1 MGPQHI
7 GTMAHLN
14 LISTQHPEGHQIS
27 RLNSARYRC
36 RYVATRPMMTV
47 YAGHIQLWYDNYG
60 STKNIGHYVCT
71 MVSLQT
77 LQCAQL
83 DQTLE
88 QKCDD

>member
-1 MGPQHI
+1 
-7 GTMAHLN
+7 
-14 LISTQHPEGHQIS
+14 
-27 RLNSARYRC
+27 
-36 RYVATRPMMTV
+36 MMTV
-47 YAGHIQLWYDNYG
+47 YAGHIQLWYDNYR

-88 QKCDD
+88 QKCDDK